1 MAWSR
6 IKAGLAASC
15 LLSIAGFG
23 LRASSNRSADFSAT
37 QATAASAPAQEAQPN
52 NPEPTPPAQGSEAPA
67 PPPAPPFFVII
78 DPAHGGTDQGALL
91 SPKLAEKDVNLALG
105 RRLKSE
111 LHERGIQSRLLRD
124 SDVTLSLDQRAE
136 SANEQHAAVYLS
148 LHAGVPGEGVRVYA
162 PALTATETLGL
173 SRFVPWELAQANS
186 LPRSQG
192 LAQKIALELNA
203 RNVTA
208 VSLASPIRPL
218 NNVIAPAVAVE
229 VTPAPDDVSGLMA
242 QKFQTTVA
250 AAIAAAIVQLRP
262 ELETRQ

>member
-6 IKAGLAASC
+6 IKAALAVSC

-23 LRASSNRSADFSAT
+23 LRASSNRPAVFSAV
-37 QATAASAPAQEAQPN
+37 QATAASAPEQEAQPN
-52 NPEPTPPAQGSEAPA
+52 NPEPTPAAQGSEAPA
-67 PPPAPPFFVII
+67 TPAIPFFVII

-91 SPKLAEKDVNLALG
+91 SPTLPEKDVNLALG

-136 SANEQHAAVYLS
+136 SANEQHGTVYLS

-162 PALTATETLGL
+162 PALTTTETLGL

-229 VTPAPDDVSGLMA
+229 VTPAPDDVSGVMA

>member
-6 IKAGLAASC
+6 IKAALAASC

-23 LRASSNRSADFSAT
+23 LRASSNRSVFFSAV
-37 QATAASAPAQEAQPN
+37 QATAASAPAQEAQPT

-67 PPPAPPFFVII
+67 PPPFFVII

-136 SANEQHAAVYLS
+136 NANEQHAAVYLS

-162 PALTATETLGL
+162 PALTTTETLGL

-229 VTPAPDDVSGLMA
+229 VTPAPDDVSGLME

>member
-6 IKAGLAASC
+6 IKAALAASC

-23 LRASSNRSADFSAT
+23 LRASSSRPAVFSAV
-37 QATAASAPAQEAQPN
+37 QATAGSALEQEAQPN
-52 NPEPTPPAQGSEAPA
+52 NPEPTPAGQGSEAPA
-67 PPPAPPFFVII
+67 PPAIPFFVII

-91 SPKLAEKDVNLALG
+91 SPKLPEKDVNLALA

-162 PALTATETLGL
+162 PALTTTETLS

-192 LAQKIALELNA
+192 LAQKIAIELNA
-203 RNVTA
+203 RDVRA

-242 QKFQTTVA
+242 QKFQTTVV
-250 AAIAAAIVQLRP
+250 AAIASAIVQLRP

>member
-6 IKAGLAASC
+6 IKAGLAVSC

-37 QATAASAPAQEAQPN
+37 QATAASAPAQEAQPT
-52 NPEPTPPAQGSEAPA
+52 NPEATPPAQGSEA
-67 PPPAPPFFVII
+67 PAPPFFVII

-229 VTPAPDDVSGLMA
+229 VTPAPDDVSGLME